1 MGDFEAIGDVVT
13 GAVVAGAV
21 EPRAGRRSADGHTH
35 ESACLNCG
43 APLAGPYCHE
53 CGQRGH
59 VHRTIAAFFHD
70 LLHGVFHF
78 EGKVLNTLPM
88 LAWRPGELTR
98 RYIDGQRARFVSP
111 MALFLFAVFLMFAV
125 ISAVGSPVGLNT
137 NGAKGG
143 VSDSRVKADA
153 AVATLER
160 DRQQAIAAKQPTAAI
175 DKKLEDARGEAQ
187 ILKSIEDRGFV
198 KGTAVRISDDLPPW
212 LAKPVEAA
220 AKNPDLLFYK
230 LQNNAYKYSWALI
243 PISLP
248 FMWLLFPFSRRYR
261 AYDHI
266 VFVTYSL
273 AFMTLLVVAAS
284 LIGIAGFSTVAGFA
298 SLIPPIH
305 MFRQLRGAY
314 DLGVW
319 GALWRT
325 LLLTLFATIAILLFV
340 ALLFALGLF
349 D

>member
-1 MGDFEAIGDVVT
+1 MGDFEAIGDIVT
-13 GAVVAGAV
+13 GAAVAGAV
-21 EPRAGRRSADGHTH
+21 EPQAGARDGHTH
-35 ESACLNCG
+35 EGACLNCG
-43 APLAGPYCHE
+43 ALLAGPFCHD

-88 LAWRPGELTR
+88 LVWRPGELTR
-98 RYIDGQRARFVSP
+98 RYVEGQRARFVSP

-125 ISAVGSPVGLNT
+125 ISAMGSPVGLN
-137 NGAKGG
+137 GKDAKAGL
-143 VSDSRVKADA
+143 SDSRAKAEK
-153 AVATLER
+153 AVASLEV
-160 DRQQAIAAKQPTAAI
+160 DRGRAFAAKQPTAAI
-175 DKKLEDARGEAQ
+175 DKKLADARGEAR
-187 ILKSIEDRGFV
+187 ILRSIEERGFV
-198 KGTAVRISDDLPPW
+198 KGTAVRMSDDLPPW
-212 LAKPVEAA
+212 LARPLEAA
-220 AKNPDLLFYK
+220 AKNPELLFYK

-248 FMWLLFPFSRRYR
+248 FMWLLFPFSRRFKP
-261 AYDHI
+261 YDHI

-273 AFMTLLVVAAS
+273 SFMILLVVVAS
-284 LIGIAGFSTVAGFA
+284 LLGMVGLSAVAGFA
-298 SLIPPIH
+298 LFIPPIH

-314 DLGVW
+314 DLGVG

-325 LLLTLFATIAILLFV
+325 AVLLIFAALATSLFV
-340 ALLFALGLF
+340 ALLFGLGLF